1 MPIDLG
7 CPIVHAS
14 CADPY
19 VTLLSEDGQVVLL
32 TLREVR
38 GTARLHAQPANLLF
52 VSVLVL

>member
-19 VTLLSEDGQVVLL
+19 VALLSEDGQVMLL
-32 TLREVR
+32 TLREIR
-38 GTARLHAQPANLLF
+38 GTARLHAQAANLLF
-52 VSVLVL
+52 VSSVL